1 MNKPCVLLLL
11 FGGELVYTAIIAA
24 INMYFTDIAFQ
35 ALPILLLWLVLWI
48 PLMLLAAMP
57 IMAVKRGLD
66 EWYDVKAWQFVLCGP
81 TPPMLASFVV
91 LCAFGGTDNERLFR
105 ALFMGV
111 ATATFF
117 IIRSTVPKRDT
128 SYYND

>member
-1 MNKPCVLLLL
+1 MTKPYVLLLL

-35 ALPILLLWLVLWI
+35 ALPILLLWLILWI

-57 IMAVKRGLD
+57 IMAVKRVLN
-66 EWYDVKAWQFVLCGP
+66 EWYDVRTWQFVLCGP
-81 TPPMLASFVV
+81 TPPVVASFVV
-91 LCAFGGTDNERLFR
+91 LCVFAGTDSDWQIR

-111 ATATFF
+111 ATAAFF
-117 IIRSTVPKRDT
+117 IIRCTVPKRDT
-128 SYYND
+128 GYYNE